1 MLTCIL
7 LVPVPRRTPKGV
19 LLLFE
24 PLCMLVLAATTPLD
38 LPPDEPA
45 LLTLS
50 AYLHRQ
56 NKDGKFHSSTAYDWN
71 LARNQWLHVEV
82 PPVDW
87 DKYPVRILPSGFI
100 ILNEIDSKNI
110 IGYIDNGVAF
120 LSPKGRENKIPFS
133 YRKFGTERG
142 NIEHKETRVVKYP
155 DRIANARLK
164 SEQAADNLKRYPYVL
179 QHIKLGGQP
188 FEIRAEVEKITPGKG
203 DALTVLN
210 SDNLVVAQA
219 SDEWG
224 ATLVH
229 VVQEYRGLGIGPV
242 LTQLWYK
249 YNPHYRS
256 GGFSNAG
263 RNQAAKVWAAR
274 VRTFL
279 DNGWYSEMVKTGKM
293 SKEDVKAI
301 IADLKARPVSTPKE
315 QPKQE
320 APSIC
325 IFSDDTL
332 FVVFDRA
339 YIKEQDKKHI
349 LGYGF
354 LRETEE
360 LGIFFYR
367 IEWDDGHEKLVNT
380 VAMQMAYDI
389 GESVYVGDTHADIMD
404 LSQVPNVVVENK
416 RASMTKPAFDL
427 KHATA
432 LTKKILRKE
441 DPMGEVKSSLIED
454 AEAKWN

>member
-1 MLTCIL
+1 
-7 LVPVPRRTPKGV
+7 
-19 LLLFE
+19 
-24 PLCMLVLAATTPLD
+24 MLVLAATTPLD
-38 LPPDEPA
+38 IQSDEPA

-56 NKDGKFHSSTAYDWN
+56 NKDGRFHSSTAYDWN
-71 LARNQWLHVEV
+71 LARNQWMHIDA
-82 PPVDW
+82 PPVAFDT
-87 DKYPVRILPSGFI
+87 YPIRILPSGFI
-100 ILNEIDSKNI
+100 ILMEIDSTKV
-110 IGYIDNGVAF
+110 IGYIDNGIAY
-120 LSPKGRENKIPFS
+120 LSPKGRENKVPFS
-133 YRKFGTERG
+133 YRKFGNERG
-142 NIEHKETRVVKYP
+142 SIEHTETKVVKYP
-155 DRIANARLK
+155 DRIVAARLK
-164 SEQAADNLKRYPYVL
+164 SEQAADNIKRYPFVL

-188 FEIRAEVEKITPGKG
+188 FEIRSEVEKVTPGKG
-203 DALTVLN
+203 DALTVFN

-249 YNPHYRS
+249 YNPKYRS

-293 SKEDVKAI
+293 SKEDVRAI
-301 IADLKARPVSTPKE
+301 IADLKARPVGNVQE
-315 QPKQE
+315 QPKSDT
-320 APSIC
+320 PSIC
-325 IFSDDTL
+325 IFADDTL

-339 YIKEQDKKHI
+339 YIKDQDKKHI

-354 LRETEE
+354 IRETEE

-367 IEWDDGHEKLVNT
+367 IDWEPGHEKLVNT
-380 VAMQMAYDI
+380 TAMQMAYDI
-389 GESVYVGDTHADIMD
+389 GEPVYVGNTHADIMD
-404 LSQVPNVVVENK
+404 LSVVPNVTVEND
-416 RASMTKPAFDL
+416 RASMSKPAFDL

-441 DPMGEVKSSLIED
+441 DPMGEIKAGLVED
-454 AEAKWN
+454 AEAKWA